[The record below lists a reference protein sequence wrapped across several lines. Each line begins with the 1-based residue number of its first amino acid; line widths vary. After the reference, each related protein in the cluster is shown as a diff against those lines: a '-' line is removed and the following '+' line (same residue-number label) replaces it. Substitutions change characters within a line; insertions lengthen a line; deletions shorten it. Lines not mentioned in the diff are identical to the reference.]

1 MKFLMAI
8 VLSAALAAPVFAN
21 ENDDTSYCNSYGTS
35 YGTSYSTSVVTQ
47 PNQRWTFQR
56 VLAFSVE
63 EGTRISGWLTA
74 VRRMGL
80 SKGHVD
86 VAAFSP
92 EGKLLAEV
100 ATRYSPSILTRK
112 MKRRGGVHFSVD
124 IPQQLPPH
132 STIKLSFHES
142 DGGSSSEPLHTMNI
156 AR

>member
-1 MKFLMAI
+1 MKFLMSI
-8 VLSAALAAPVFAN
+8 VLSAVLAGSVFAN
-21 ENDDTSYCNSYGTS
+21 ETPFYDTLYSP
-35 YGTSYSTSVVTQ
+35 SYSATYNTSVVTQ
-47 PNQRWTFQR
+47 PNQRWIFQR
-56 VLAFSVE
+56 VSVSSAE
-63 EGTRISGWLTA
+63 DGTRVSGRLTA
-74 VRRMGL
+74 VRRTGL

-124 IPQQLPPH
+124 IPQHLPPN
-132 STIKLSFHES
+132 STIKLSFH
-142 DGGSSSEPLHTMNI
+142 DNGVGSSSVPLHTMNI

>member
-1 MKFLMAI
+1 MKFLMSI
-8 VLSAALAAPVFAN
+8 VLSAVLAGSVFAN
-21 ENDDTSYCNSYGTS
+21 ETPFVGTPYNSTYGT
-35 YGTSYSTSVVTQ
+35 TVVTQ
-47 PNQRWTFQR
+47 PNQRWIFQR
-56 VLAFSVE
+56 VSVSSAE
-63 EGTRISGWLTA
+63 DGTRVSGRLTA
-74 VRRMGL
+74 VRRTGL

-124 IPQQLPPH
+124 IPQHLPPN
-132 STIKLSFHES
+132 STIKLSFH
-142 DGGSSSEPLHTMNI
+142 DNGVGSSSVPLHTMNI

>member
-1 MKFLMAI
+1 MKFLMSI
-8 VLSAALAAPVFAN
+8 VLSAVLAGSVFAN
-21 ENDDTSYCNSYGTS
+21 ETPFVDTLYNSTYGT
-35 YGTSYSTSVVTQ
+35 TVVTQ
-47 PNQRWTFQR
+47 PNQRWIFQR
-56 VLAFSVE
+56 VSVSSAE
-63 EGTRISGWLTA
+63 DGTRVSGRLTA
-74 VRRMGL
+74 VRRTGL

-124 IPQQLPPH
+124 IPQHLPPN
-132 STIKLSFHES
+132 STIKLSFH
-142 DGGSSSEPLHTMNI
+142 DNGVGSSSVPLHTMNI